1 MSSVPGTPS
10 PNRSESPS
18 ADPELA
24 ASFRAVQ
31 IQARLLEEESGER
44 EIARRARIRIG
55 VTRQRVHQWVT
66 AARYDYPPDD
76 TADPEGDTAARQT

>member
-18 ADPELA
+18 ADPEFA

-31 IQARLLEEESGER
+31 IEARLLEEETGER
-44 EIARRARIRIG
+44 EIARG
-55 VTRQRVHQWVT
+55 H
-66 AARYDYPPDD
+66 
-76 TADPEGDTAARQT
+76 GSG